1 MEFLRIHLI
10 FVAKSNLLFFLFF
23 LWWSERIFVT
33 LQRKVYLPII
43 SITHYILLYS
53 NIIIFKK
60 LKKLTTMKKILLS
73 LFAAVA
79 SVVAMAGEYSVTFSE
94 LGYENA
100 EDVTEVQI
108 GNVTLTLD
116 KGTNSNS
123 PKYYT
128 TGTALR
134 VYGSNTMTF
143 SSSENIV
150 SIEFTVVKNYGL
162 AGLAATEGQFS
173 SDSLS
178 WAGNT
183 NSVTISQTRTKGHA
197 RILSIKVVTTNSG
210 ENYVPAP
217 RFSVESGTYYSPQTV
232 NITCPDSTC
241 TIYYWIGDTEEQP
254 YENPIQ
260 LDEFG
265 TYVIYAYAH
274 GATGGKSDLVSTTI
288 TYAEASTYNTL
299 ADLKGACNALSAD
312 EAPTVTFACETYEL
326 LVTYASGQYTFVTDG
341 QDAFLFFGSQTAL
354 KTGDKFTGSIS
365 GKLYF
370 YNGLRELAISDINVT
385 VNSSDNEVEAI
396 PFSYDDIVYDKDES
410 KLFFMEGVQIAD
422 SALNNRALA
431 AVDEEGN
438 DITLYDRFDVLKN
451 FKFNTEDSYDVTAI
465 LVQYNND
472 WQFYVTSI
480 VDPNAAPPVPV
491 DTIHIANTA
500 DQPYGVRE
508 ARAILDRC
516 DDEDIYVDLTD
527 SVYVKGII
535 SKIAKFN
542 AETGNVNLYFK
553 DNLED
558 SLDIEAY
565 HNRYLGNVPYTAED
579 QVKVGDTI
587 VVKGCLAM
595 YNDTYELAEG
605 NYLVA
610 LNSFEAQEDT
620 TQSDT
625 TIVIPDPYIAVGDG
639 SKENPYTIDDVI
651 GLYNINFA
659 QLGDS
664 SIVNVDTVW
673 VRGHILGVVN
683 TNNGDT
689 KPEVGPNDNTN
700 LSLGEVTHDSHI
712 SVQLPAEKAAPG
724 VRAGLNLVDNPD
736 NLGKEVLLQGIITL
750 YCRVP
755 GLKPCL
761 GYEFV
766 GVEPE
771 VITVGDITDLIDK
784 YLEGDGQITVADITD
799 LIDRYLNQTN
809 E

>member
-1 MEFLRIHLI
+1 
-10 FVAKSNLLFFLFF
+10 
-23 LWWSERIFVT
+23 
-33 LQRKVYLPII
+33 
-43 SITHYILLYS
+43 
-53 NIIIFKK
+53 
-60 LKKLTTMKKILLS
+60 MKKILLS

-79 SVVAMAGEYSVTFSE
+79 SVMAMAGEFEIKFSE
-94 LGYENA
+94 QGYENA
-100 EDVTEVQI
+100 QDMPESIAI
-108 GNVTLTLD
+108 GPVTLIMS
-116 KGTNSNS
+116 KGENST
-123 PKYYT
+123 PPRYYT
-128 TGTALR
+128 SGEALR
-134 VYGSNTMTF
+134 LYAKNVMTF
-143 SSSENIV
+143 EAPAETIV
-150 SIEFTVVKNYGL
+150 GIEFTVVSYTQNGVTTSSL
-162 AGLAATEGQFS
+162 LEGAS
-173 SDSLS
+173 ANNGSLS
-178 WAGNT
+178 ADLLSWTGESS
-183 NSVTISQTRTKGHA
+183 SVTITNGGSKGHT
-197 RILSIKVVTTNSG
+197 RISAIKIITKSG
-210 ENYVPAP
+210 GDTPYVPAP
-217 RFSVESGTYYSPQTV
+217 KFSVESGTYYTPQTV

-299 ADLKGACNALSAD
+299 AELKGACNALSAD

-341 QDAFLFFGSQTAL
+341 QDAFLFFGNQTAL

-370 YNGLRELAISDINVT
+370 YNGLRELAISDINVN

-422 SALNNRALA
+422 SALNKRALA

-480 VDPNAAPPVPV
+480 VDPNAAPPAPV

-516 DDEDIYVDLTD
+516 NDEGIYVDLTD

-587 VVKGCLAM
+587 VVKGTLAM
-595 YNDTYELAEG
+595 YKETYELAEG

-610 LNSFEAQEDT
+610 HWAAEADT
-620 TQSDT
+620 TQTDT

-639 SKENPYTIDDVI
+639 TKENPYTIDDVL
-651 GLYNINFA
+651 GLYNINYA
-659 QLGDS
+659 QLGDT
-664 SIVNVDTVW
+664 SIIKVDTVW
-673 VRGHILGVVN
+673 VRGHILGTVN
-683 TNNGDT
+683 TSTGET
-689 KPEVGPNDNTN
+689 KVNIDSTTVNTN
-700 LSLGEVTHDSHI
+700 LSLGEFTHEAHI
-712 SVQLPAEKAAPG
+712 SVQLPKGE
-724 VRAGLNLVDNPD
+724 VRDALNVKENPD
-736 NLGKEVLLQGIITL
+736 NMGKEVLLQGIIDK
-750 YCRVP
+750 YCGIA
-755 GLKPCL
+755 GLRPCT
-761 GYEFV
+761 GYEFI